1 MLRDHPAPKALG
13 WMVAGAVLVAGCQY
27 LAPPH
32 QSWTFARV
40 QGRVM
45 DGATGLPIPNAFVSR
60 VKGPEL
66 GDAYPSEK
74 GARHLQDRPVI
85 ASTGSD
91 GRFELVGE
99 KTAQLFL
106 ESFPSFVVTL
116 KVQRS
121 GYQPFQR
128 QFTNVVMGTNGQAPS
143 IDTGDL
149 VLTPAR

>member
-1 MLRDHPAPKALG
+1 MALG
-13 WMVAGAVLVAGCQY
+13 WLVAGACLVAGCQN

-32 QSWTFARV
+32 QSWTLARV
-40 QGRVM
+40 QGRVV
-45 DGATGLPIPNAFVSR
+45 DGATGLPIRSAFVSR
-60 VKGPEL
+60 VKGAEI
-66 GDAYPSEK
+66 GDAYPPEK
-74 GARHLQDRPVI
+74 GARYLQDRPVI
-85 ASTGSD
+85 ASTGPD

-106 ESFPSFVVTL
+106 ESFPSYVVTL

-128 QFTNVVMGTNGQAPS
+128 QFTNVVMGTNGQAPW

-149 VLTPAR
+149 ILTPAR

>member
-1 MLRDHPAPKALG
+1 
-13 WMVAGAVLVAGCQY
+13 MVAGAVLVAGCQY

-32 QSWTFARV
+32 QSWTLARV
-40 QGRVM
+40 QGRVV
-45 DGATGLPIPNAFVSR
+45 DGATGLPIPHAFVSR

-66 GDAYPSEK
+66 GDAYPPEK
-74 GARHLQDRPVI
+74 GARYLQDRPVI
-85 ASTGSD
+85 ASTSAD

-128 QFTNVVMGTNGQAPS
+128 QFTNVVMGTNGQAPL

-149 VLTPAR
+149 ILTPDR

>member
-1 MLRDHPAPKALG
+1 MLRDHPARTALG
-13 WMVAGAVLVAGCQY
+13 CLVAVAMLVAGCQY
-27 LAPPH
+27 LSPPH
-32 QSWTFARV
+32 QSWTLARV
-40 QGRVM
+40 QGRVV
-45 DGATGLPIPNAFVSR
+45 DGSTGLPIPNAFVSR

-74 GARHLQDRPVI
+74 GARYLQERPVI

-91 GRFELVGE
+91 GRFELAGE

-128 QFTNVVMGTNGQAPS
+128 QFTNIVMGTNGQAPL
-143 IDTGDL
+143 IETGDL
-149 VLTPAR
+149 MLTPAP